1 MRYTAM
7 VLQVREVMKRFNANL
22 ALDGCSLEVEKGEV
36 IGLLGPN
43 GAGKTTCIRSII
55 GLIPVDEGTITVF
68 GMHQDG
74 RNKEIRKK
82 IGYVTQEITLY
93 EEMSGKD
100 NLAFFASLYGMKKQ
114 EIAVRMAEVAAI
126 IGLEGRLA
134 DKVKHYSGGMKRR
147 LNIGCALMHS
157 PDLVIMDEPT
167 VGIDPQSRSF
177 ILRSVK
183 ELAKE
188 GATIIYTSHYIE
200 EVEAVA
206 SRIYIMDNGHIIAQG
221 TLAQLVARIQ
231 GDHVIEVEV
240 RLGTEEVRTRLLSIP
255 DVKEVVLEGN
265 RYRIIVPAGIPILDK
280 ILHVFANLPL
290 VSVNTKQPNL
300 EDVFLTLTGKQLRDE
315 VKS

>member
-1 MRYTAM
+1 
-7 VLQVREVMKRFNANL
+7 MKRFNATL
-22 ALDGCSLEVEKGEV
+22 ALDGCSLEVEQGEV

-43 GAGKTTCIRSII
+43 GAGKTTCIRCII

-74 RNKEIRKK
+74 RNKEIRRK

-93 EEMSGKD
+93 EDMSGKD
-100 NLAFFASLYGMKKQ
+100 NLAFFASLYGMGKD
-114 EIAVRMAEVAAI
+114 EIGARIPEVAAI
-126 IGLEGRLA
+126 IGLEDRLT

-157 PDLVIMDEPT
+157 PPLIIMDEPT

-183 ELAKE
+183 ELAKR
-188 GATIIYTSHYIE
+188 GSTIIYTSHYIE

-206 SRIYIMDNGHIIAQG
+206 SRIYIMDSGHIIAQG

-231 GDHVIEVEV
+231 GDHIIEVEV
-240 RLGTEEVRTRLLSIP
+240 RLGSEEVKSRLLSLP

-265 RYRIIVPAGIPILDK
+265 RYRIAVPAGIPILDK
-280 ILHVFANLPL
+280 ILGAFAHVPL
-290 VSVNTKQPNL
+290 VSINTKQPNL

>member
-1 MRYTAM
+1 M
-7 VLQVREVMKRFNANL
+7 VLQVDDVIKRFNANL
-22 ALDGCSLEVEKGEV
+22 ALDCCSLSVEKGEV

-55 GLIPVDEGTITVF
+55 GLIGIDEGSITVF
-68 GMHQDG
+68 GMKQDG
-74 RNKEIRKK
+74 KNKAIRSK

-93 EEMSGKD
+93 EDMSGKD
-100 NLAFFASLYGMKKQ
+100 NLAFFASLYGMSKTDIQ
-114 EIAVRMAEVAAI
+114 LRIAEVGKL

-147 LNIGCALMHS
+147 LNIGCALMHKPS
-157 PDLVIMDEPT
+157 LIIMDEPT

-177 ILRSVK
+177 ILQSVK
-183 ELAKE
+183 ELAKG

-221 TLAQLVARIQ
+221 TLSELIARIQ
-231 GDHVIEVEV
+231 GDHFIEVEV
-240 RLGTEEVRTRLLSIP
+240 RLATEQKRKELLGLG
-255 DVKEVVLEGN
+255 DVKEVALEGN
-265 RYRIIVPAGIPILDK
+265 RYTIVVPGGIPILDK
-280 ILHVFANLPL
+280 VVLALSEQGL
-290 VSVNTKQPNL
+290 VAINTKQPNL

-315 VKS
+315 VAS

>member
-1 MRYTAM
+1 MNVWENSYSG
-7 VLQVREVMKRFNANL
+7 QSL
-22 ALDGCSLEVEKGEV
+22 ALDGCSLEVDKGEV

-55 GLIPVDEGTITVF
+55 GLIPIDEGTITVF

-74 RNKEIRKK
+74 RNKEIRRK

-93 EEMSGKD
+93 EDMSGKD
-100 NLAFFASLYGMKKQ
+100 NLAFFASLYGMGKA
-114 EIAVRMAEVAAI
+114 EIDTRMPEVAAI
-126 IGLEGRLA
+126 IGLEGRLR

-157 PDLVIMDEPT
+157 PPLIIMDEPT

-183 ELAKE
+183 ELAKR
-188 GATIIYTSHYIE
+188 GSTIIYTSHYIE

-206 SRIYIMDNGHIIAQG
+206 SRIYIMDSGHIIAQG
-221 TLAQLVARIQ
+221 TLPQLVARIQ
-231 GDHVIEVEV
+231 GDHIIEVEV
-240 RLGTEEVRTRLLSIP
+240 RLGSEEVKRRLLSLA

-265 RYRIIVPAGIPILDK
+265 RYRIVVPAGIPILDK
-280 ILHVFANLPL
+280 ILVAFANLPL
-290 VSVNTKQPNL
+290 VSINTKQPNL

>member
-1 MRYTAM
+1 
-7 VLQVREVMKRFNANL
+7 
-22 ALDGCSLEVEKGEV
+22 
-36 IGLLGPN
+36 
-43 GAGKTTCIRSII
+43 
-55 GLIPVDEGTITVF
+55 
-68 GMHQDG
+68 
-74 RNKEIRKK
+74 
-82 IGYVTQEITLY
+82 VTQENTLY
-93 EEMSGKD
+93 EEMSGQD
-100 NLAFFASLYGMKKQ
+100 NLAFFASLYGMGKT
-114 EIAVRMAEVAAI
+114 EIASRMDEVASI

-157 PDLVIMDEPT
+157 PALVIMDEPT

-183 ELAKE
+183 ELAKD

-240 RLGTEEVRTRLLSIP
+240 RLGSEEVRTRLLSIP

-280 ILHVFANLPL
+280 ILHAFANLPL
-290 VSVNTKQPNL
+290 VSINTKQPNL